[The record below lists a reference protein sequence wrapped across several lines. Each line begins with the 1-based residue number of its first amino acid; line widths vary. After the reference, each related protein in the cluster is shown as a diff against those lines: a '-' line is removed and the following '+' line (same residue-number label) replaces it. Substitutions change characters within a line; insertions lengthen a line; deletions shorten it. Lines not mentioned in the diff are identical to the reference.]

1 MSRQAQSG
9 HCPAR
14 FLINPPA
21 ATGLPLVS
29 ALGLISALP
38 PLTYLSRTPAIASA
52 QERMA
57 WPLSQAIDGHLI
69 PFNCLVMDSTSTPAL
84 NATET
89 SLPIASSWADAQPP
103 VLPRVQKT
111 SYNDP
116 CSSVFTV
123 T

>member
-9 HCPAR
+9 HCPAK
-14 FLINPPA
+14 FLINRPT
-21 ATGLPLVS
+21 ATGCPLVS
-29 ALGLISALP
+29 VLGLASALP
-38 PLTYLSRTPAIASA
+38 PLKYLSRTPAIASA
-52 QERMA
+52 QDRMA
-57 WPLSQAIDGHLI
+57 WPLSQAIDGHLM
-69 PFNCLVMDSTSTPAL
+69 PFSCFWMDSTSTPDL